1 MTKSRV
7 EELPALTTD
16 LADQTAVRWSIP
28 AETRA
33 LLGPA
38 PITHLEDGDAYER
51 VLSKMAEAV
60 APTDFVE
67 WTWLKDIVD
76 LVWEAARARRAK
88 AVRLALARRA
98 AIEII
103 LRADWDP
110 ALLAGDLVGI
120 EIERFADQVYRSMAE
135 EKEEEEEEEE
145 GGATEGKFESEDQEL
160 AADPGSE
167 ETEGDYE
174 EDDGETFDEMLA
186 RLGLTPDAV
195 DDAAYLVA
203 LDTMERLQR
212 LIDNAN
218 ARRDVILR
226 EIDRRRDALGRRMRE
241 AVVSSGEIVDAEF
254 DSVSSPD

>member
-1 MTKSRV
+1 MTDSPSDD
-7 EELPALTTD
+7 LPALRTNSAGT
-16 LADQTAVRWSIP
+16 QQFIP

-88 AVRLALARRA
+88 AVRLALARRT
-98 AIEII
+98 AIEDI

-110 ALLAGDLVGI
+110 ELLTADFLGMGI
-120 EIERFADQVYRSMAE
+120 ARFADQVYRSIAE
-135 EKEEEEEEEE
+135 DNEDEGEEDEDPAEHE
-145 GGATEGKFESEDQEL
+145 FEAEDQEL
-160 AADPGSE
+160 AAGAGSE
-167 ETEGDYE
+167 ESEADDEEGE
-174 EDDGETFDEMLA
+174 GETFEDILA
-186 RLGLTPDAV
+186 RLGLTQDAV
-195 DDAAYLVA
+195 NDAAYLVA
-203 LDTMERLQR
+203 LDTIERLQR

-218 ARRDVILR
+218 ARRDLILR

-241 AVVSSGEIVDAEF
+241 KVASSDEIVDAEF
-254 DSVSSPD
+254 DSVPSPG